1 MIMNFKLFFESRIAK
16 TSILQQRIDAQEHYS
31 VIPSYKGL
39 SGRGYLLQSGE
50 LMFFGDG
57 NDHRQV
63 SSLYFGEENSDKYGD
78 VSLSSELKLDEY
90 SNTKYML
97 DFMYTMGAMRYH
109 VANDGWVA
117 CSYMKKPTIRQ
128 VRCILSTNFS
138 SLNIDKYDKSGNS
151 MKSGV
156 FKSGEESNLD
166 KFLNRN

>member
-1 MIMNFKLFFESRIAK
+1 MIMNFKLFFESRISK
-16 TSILQQRIDAQEHYS
+16 VDILQKRIDAQEHYS

-50 LMFFGDG
+50 LLSFG
-57 NDHRQV
+57 NDRDHREINTF
-63 SSLYFGEENSDKYGD
+63 YFGEENSDKYGD
-78 VSLSSELKLDEY
+78 ISLSPELKLDEY
-90 SNTKYML
+90 SNTKYIL

-109 VANDGWVA
+109 VSNDGWVS

-138 SLNIDKYDKSGNS
+138 SVNIDKYDKSGNA

-156 FKSGEESNLD
+156 FSSGEESDLD